1 MYLDLSLLI
10 PAAAALLAVVVVIVV
25 IIIYVVKSRSREDLV
40 KDQIKGECAEN
51 IKLSFL

>member
-40 KDQIKGECAEN
+40 KDQIKGQYITN
-51 IKLSFL
+51 VKIV